1 MTVHAVIR
9 QAQEFMN
16 AGEFSGWLLYD
27 YRGLNPIFW
36 DTVGSVPHVTR
47 PCWLWIPVHGEPQ
60 FLVSFVDQGRF
71 SHLGI
76 ETTLFVNRQDMADK
90 LRQMLG
96 GRGRVAMEYSPD
108 GALPRVSKVD
118 AGTLELVRGLGAEVV
133 SSADMLQYATQ
144 RWDGAQLQSHVFAAE
159 KLTQIVHE
167 AFQLIGESLS
177 SGPTEHDVAQFI
189 RDRFRAEGLVVTDG
203 PTVAANEHASDPH
216 FDPTPENAVAI
227 KQGDW
232 VLIDLWTR
240 LPDDDAM
247 YGDITWTAYVG
258 ERVPARN
265 QEVFDAVL
273 GARDAALDELDA
285 AFRESRPLQG
295 WQVDKVA
302 RDHIDSAGY
311 GGYFNH
317 RLGHSLGREV
327 HSNAVNLDGWETHD
341 TRPIIPGIAIT
352 IEPGI
357 YLPEF
362 GVRSEIDVFVSEDG
376 PVVTTQMQRD
386 VVRIASCA

>member
-1 MTVHAVIR
+1 MIVQTVIQ
-9 QAQEFMN
+9 QAQDFMRSMDL
-16 AGEFSGWLLYD
+16 AGWLLYD
-27 YRGLNPIFW
+27 YRGINPIFW
-36 DTVGSVPHVTR
+36 DIVGSVPHVTR
-47 PCWLWIPVHGEPQ
+47 PCWLWIPVHGKPQ
-60 FLVSFVDQGRF
+60 LLVSFVDQGRF

-76 ETTLFVNRQDMADK
+76 EPTLFVNRQDMSYK
-90 LRQMLG
+90 LMQLFG
-96 GRGRVAMEYSPD
+96 GCGRIAMEYSPD
-108 GALPRVSKVD
+108 CALPRVSKVD
-118 AGTLELVRGLGAEVV
+118 AGTLEIVRGLGAEVV
-133 SSADMLQYATQ
+133 SSADLLQYATQ
-144 RWDGAQLQSHVFAAE
+144 RWDRTQLQSHMFAAE

-167 AFQLIGESLS
+167 AFKFIGESLS
-177 SGPTEHDVAQFI
+177 SEPTEHDVAQFI
-189 RDRFRAEGLVVTDG
+189 RDRFYAEGLLVTDG

-216 FDPTPENAVAI
+216 FDPTPDNAVAI

-240 LPDDDAM
+240 LPDEDAM

-258 ERVPARN
+258 ETVPARN
-265 QEVFDAVL
+265 SKVFRAVVE
-273 GARDAALDELDA
+273 ARDAALTELDA
-285 AFRESRPLQG
+285 AFRDQRQLQG
-295 WQVDKVA
+295 WQLDKVA

-317 RLGHSLGREV
+317 RLGHSLGHEV

-357 YLPEF
+357 YLPDF

-386 VVRIASCA
+386 VVRIASGT